1 MCSLAAQLITGDD
14 SVTERRN
21 LNLGGQASQPQGE
34 SSCYSNH
41 TKQVLLFDDLPREG
55 QMNVADNVFC
65 FVCVWGEVRG
75 LGNGGEGERLLAQRQ
90 VASRVLAQLQ
100 EWQGLTGGQRTAKA
114 HPCTEEHVCLNPIS
128 AFFTSGLSLRAIC
141 VT

>member
-21 LNLGGQASQPQGE
+21 LNLGGQASQPEGE

-65 FVCVWGEVRG
+65 FVCVCG
-75 LGNGGEGERLLAQRQ
+75 GGEGT
-90 VASRVLAQLQ
+90 
-100 EWQGLTGGQRTAKA
+100 WKWG
-114 HPCTEEHVCLNPIS
+114 
-128 AFFTSGLSLRAIC
+128 
-141 VT
+141 